1 MIHTKASIFNT
12 ETTRNTK
19 THVSTRKAYFTVF
32 FFIENL
38 SPIAWI
44 VNRVEQVFD
53 RVIPSTLGYSTTIYI
68 VTDVFFFSI
77 PFRWGIPCSILH
89 GRKKRCLRGFSPRRR
104 TALRSLSFLSGRSI
118 RLVIVR
124 NTCSARGSYPSL
136 AFSMPSK
143 ACAVQAPSEKVLR

>member
-1 MIHTKASIFNT
+1 M
-12 ETTRNTK
+12 
-19 THVSTRKAYFTVF
+19 STRKAYFTVF

-53 RVIPSTLGYSTTIYI
+53 RVIPSTLGYSTTIHI
-68 VTDVFFFSI
+68 VADVFFFSI

-104 TALRSLSFLSGRSI
+104 TALRDMSFSSGRSI

-143 ACAVQAPSEKVLR
+143 ACVVQAPSEKVLRILLFCVRVYRSLAIIRE

>member
-1 MIHTKASIFNT
+1 M
-12 ETTRNTK
+12 
-19 THVSTRKAYFTVF
+19 STRRLISRS

-53 RVIPSTLGYSTTIYI
+53 RVIPSTLGYSTTIHI

-104 TALRSLSFLSGRSI
+104 TALRDMSFSSGRSI

-143 ACAVQAPSEKVLR
+143 ACVVQAPRKKVLRLLLFCVRVYRSLAIIRE